1 MLSTLLNALQT
12 NSNDPSVYLSNLTN
26 SQIAVL
32 YPLFLEAKYIT

>member
-12 NSNDPSVYLSNLTN
+12 SSNDPSVYLNNLTI

-32 YPLFLEAKYIT
+32 YPLFIEAK